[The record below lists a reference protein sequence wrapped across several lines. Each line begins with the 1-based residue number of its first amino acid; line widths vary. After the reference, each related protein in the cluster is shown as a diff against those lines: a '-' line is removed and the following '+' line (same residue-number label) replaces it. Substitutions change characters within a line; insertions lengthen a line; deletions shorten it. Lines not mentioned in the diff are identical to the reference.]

1 MCTREKKER
10 FENDYK
16 CEMWTGRNITGVCQ
30 QPPIHPPGYKLHH
43 DITHCRHGHV
53 KNIAGFSAEK
63 EIDSITAKF
72 FHKTIDTR
80 LISDKSI
87 IPSVCTIKNNNNKNH
102 DD

>member
-1 MCTREKKER
+1 MIISV
-10 FENDYK
+10 K
-16 CEMWTGRNITGVCQ
+16 CEQDEILPACVNNPRST
-30 QPPIHPPGYKLHH
+30 PPGYKLHH

-63 EIDSITAKF
+63 EIDSVTAKI